1 MQRLTL
7 FLDDGGVMNDN
18 TLRTPQW
25 QRLLGEFFPPRLGGS
40 AEAWAEANRVYTDG
54 LWNDGGSWAEYG
66 TRLWQEGGESYA
78 GFHRAYQIEWLHG
91 MCKVLGLPLFPD
103 DAAVALADE
112 ATAFVTRRVRSA
124 LPGVVAAIQA
134 LRRDGYTL
142 HTASSESSIALDG
155 YLTGMGVRGCFDRL
169 YGPDLVDCLKA
180 GPEYYHR
187 ILADSGVEPATAV
200 FVDDQPVVVE
210 WIRAAGARAVL
221 VDPTARANSRTGAAT
236 VINGLADLPTALRG
250 P

>member
-91 MCKVLGLPLFPD
+91 MCKVLGLPISRLWTF
-103 DAAVALADE
+103 
-112 ATAFVTRRVRSA
+112 R
-124 LPGVVAAIQA
+124 QA
-134 LRRDGYTL
+134 PTTL
-142 HTASSESSIALDG
+142 NLLEG
-155 YLTGMGVRGCFDRL
+155 
-169 YGPDLVDCLKA
+169 
-180 GPEYYHR
+180 
-187 ILADSGVEPATAV
+187 
-200 FVDDQPVVVE
+200 
-210 WIRAAGARAVL
+210 
-221 VDPTARANSRTGAAT
+221 
-236 VINGLADLPTALRG
+236 ADLDSLEVVRLNDCAHHTPFFGEAKHRAL
-250 P
+250 